1 MDKARLIKELN
12 EGNETSLLI
21 ETIISIAQTNDF
33 DEDVVKSLCELITH
47 DDSGVRDVAVRALC
61 DLKGD
66 LARLAAE
73 IIAPHILSQ
82 NIELRNT
89 AGDILAHLGEPSAEF
104 LLNYLDNPDPD
115 VRKFACDLFGL
126 INTRHLAHRIHPLL
140 DDHDENVVQAA
151 IETLGNYQDESI
163 IEKLVKIYNTK
174 EDQKPNVIE
183 ALGKIGSRKAIDFLI
198 FALTD
203 EKDDFLKTEIIDA
216 LSINCDDIEVARQ
229 LFSKIEEVSET
240 IQIIILK
247 TVAAI
252 SFRLGEDFTLP
263 DNLRYLA
270 YKALFDDDDDI
281 RAAGLIAL
289 GNLFVK
295 DDFPSLMNEI
305 FKGNS
310 DTQSFVLEKLLK
322 YNSPEI
328 IKDFFKAF
336 YNEIINRSMIGC
348 DIDFLSLLTYLWDET
363 PDSNKFAVIDVIFD
377 NLIVCKSIEC
387 SSVVELLFKLD
398 YQKSIDKIKQLY
410 VVSDDNNKEFIE
422 ELLNDA
428 GIDTSLLYH

>member
-1 MDKARLIKELN
+1 MDKALLIKELN
-12 EGNETSLLI
+12 EANDTALLI

-33 DEDVVKSLCELITH
+33 DENVVKSLCELITH
-47 DDSGVRDVAVRALC
+47 NDSGVRDVAVRALC

-66 LARLAAE
+66 LARLAAQ
-73 IIAPHILSQ
+73 IIAPNIVSP

-89 AGDILAHLGEPSAEF
+89 AGDILAHLGESSAEF
-104 LLNYLDNPDPD
+104 LLDYLENPDPD
-115 VRKFACDLFGL
+115 ARKFACDLLGL
-126 INTRHLAHRIHPLL
+126 INTRHLAHKIHPLL
-140 DDHDENVVQAA
+140 DDPDENVVQSA

-198 FALTD
+198 FVLTD

-229 LFSKIEEVSET
+229 LFSKIDEVSET

-252 SFRLGEDFTLP
+252 SFRLGEEFVLP
-263 DNLRYLA
+263 DYLRYLA

-289 GNLFVK
+289 GNVFIK
-295 DDFPSLMNEI
+295 DDIPSIMNEI

-328 IKDFFKAF
+328 IKEFFKAF
-336 YNEIINRSMIGC
+336 YNEIINRAMIGC
-348 DIDFLSLLTYLWDET
+348 DIDFLSLLTYLWEDT
-363 PDSNKFAVIDVIFD
+363 PTSNKNVVIDVIFD
-377 NLIVCKSIEC
+377 NLIICKSIEC

-398 YQKSIDKIKQLY
+398 SQKSIIKVKELY
-410 VVSDDNNKEFIE
+410 QNSDDNNREFIE
-422 ELLNDA
+422 ELLSDA
-428 GIDTSLLYH
+428 GIDISIIKI

>member
-1 MDKARLIKELN
+1 MDKALLIKELN
-12 EGNETSLLI
+12 EADDTTLLI

-66 LARLAAE
+66 FARLASE
-73 IIAPHILSQ
+73 IIAPNILSK
-82 NIELRNT
+82 NVELRNT
-89 AGDILAHLGEPSAEF
+89 AGDILAHLGEASAEF
-104 LLNYLDNPDPD
+104 LSSYLDNPDPD
-115 VRKFACDLFGL
+115 VRKFACDLLGL
-126 INTRHLAHRIHPLL
+126 INTRHLAHKIYPLL
-140 DDHDENVVQAA
+140 DDPDENVVQAA
-151 IETLGNYQDESI
+151 IEALGNYQDESI

-229 LFSKIEEVSET
+229 LFSKIDEVSET

-252 SFRLGEDFTLP
+252 SFRLGEEFVLP

-289 GNLFVK
+289 GNVFIK
-295 DDFPSLMNEI
+295 DDIPSIMNEI
-305 FKGNS
+305 FKGNN

-322 YNSPEI
+322 YNSPEL
-328 IKDFFKAF
+328 IKEFFKAF

-348 DIDFLSLLTYLWDET
+348 DIDFLSLLTYFWDET
-363 PDSNKFAVIDVIFD
+363 PENNKYIVIDGIFD

-387 SSVVELLFKLD
+387 STVVELLFKLD
-398 YQKSIDKIKQLY
+398 SQKSSAKIKKLFEI
-410 VVSDDNNKEFIE
+410 SDDNNKEFIE
-422 ELLNDA
+422 ELLHNA
-428 GIDTSLLYH
+428 GIEKSLLSG

>member
-61 DLKGD
+61 DLKGN

-73 IIAPHILSQ
+73 IIAPHILSH

-140 DDHDENVVQAA
+140 DDPDENVVQAA
-151 IETLGNYQDESI
+151 IETLGNYQDEAI

-252 SFRLGEDFTLP
+252 SFRLGEEFTLP

-281 RAAGLIAL
+281 RAAGLISL
-289 GNLFVK
+289 GNVFVK

-363 PDSNKFAVIDVIFD
+363 PDNNKYAVIDVIFD

-387 SSVVELLFKLD
+387 SSAVELLFKLD
-398 YQKSIDKIKQLY
+398 YQKSIEKIKQLY
-410 VVSDDNNKEFIE
+410 VISDDNNKEYIE
-422 ELLNDA
+422 ELFNNA
-428 GIDTSLLYH
+428 GIDISLIHH